1 MIRIVPLAV
10 VALLTAHGGYGLVQG
25 GPAEEK
31 RPLPPIQGIL
41 YNEDDSNRFMLDPA
55 GTMKPERLDR
65 LVDDLA
71 GSQVT
76 VMLICCNAKN
86 TAYESRVWD
95 VHGLGFDPARDN
107 RQPYFGDTPDS
118 DRDTLRGWA
127 HNIQL
132 MRDGGVDP
140 MRRMIDRCRQ
150 KGIRP
155 WVSMR
160 MNDVHDAHL
169 ARSPLHSR
177 FWLEHRDYWRYPERF
192 TAWNDRCLNYGLA
205 PVREHALA
213 LIREVCERYDA
224 DGLELDWNRFP
235 LHLREGEELT
245 KGRELTE
252 WMVEVRQVM
261 RQAEGRWKHPIC
273 LAARVPARPDV
284 AEGTGLD
291 AVAWA
296 RRGLIDHL
304 IVAPFWATTDY
315 DIPVEAWRKRLEGSG
330 VGVTAGL
337 EVRIQP
343 YPGGPV
349 LPNTPERRR
358 GAAMAALSRGSQGIY
373 LFNYFDVATAMP
385 GLLRE
390 MHSVEAMAG
399 KDRSYLVT
407 YTDIAVP
414 GRPIPAALPRTLPP
428 GGSAGFTLAPGPV
441 PRPAAVGEV
450 ELTLRPAKPG
460 DTPRVQVRLNG
471 LEADRGP
478 SRFGPGAF
486 RCGFNTV
493 DITNQGTTSLRVERV
508 ELSVRFPPAR

>member
-1 MIRIVPLAV
+1 MIRIVSLAFI
-10 VALLTAHGGYGLVQG
+10 ALLAAKGDCALAPG
-25 GPAEEK
+25 GPAAEQRL
-31 RPLPPIQGIL
+31 RPRVQGIL
-41 YNEDDSNRFMLDPA
+41 YNEDDSNRFVLDPA

-118 DRDTLRGWA
+118 DRDALRRWA
-127 HNIQL
+127 HNLQL
-132 MRDGGVDP
+132 MRSAGVDP
-140 MRRMIDRCRQ
+140 MRRMIDRCRR

-155 WVSMR
+155 WVSVR

-177 FWLEHRDYWRYPERF
+177 FWLDHRDYWRCPDRF

-213 LIREVCERYDA
+213 LISEVCERYDA

-235 LHLREGEELT
+235 LHFREGEELT

-252 WMVEVRQVM
+252 WMAEVRRVV
-261 RQAEGRWKHPIC
+261 REAEGRWKHPIC

-304 IVAPFWATTDY
+304 IVAPFWATTD
-315 DIPVEAWRKRLEGSG
+315 
-330 VGVTAGL
+330 
-337 EVRIQP
+337 
-343 YPGGPV
+343 
-349 LPNTPERRR
+349 
-358 GAAMAALSRGSQGIY
+358 
-373 LFNYFDVATAMP
+373 
-385 GLLRE
+385 
-390 MHSVEAMAG
+390 
-399 KDRSYLVT
+399 
-407 YTDIAVP
+407 
-414 GRPIPAALPRTLPP
+414 
-428 GGSAGFTLAPGPV
+428 
-441 PRPAAVGEV
+441 
-450 ELTLRPAKPG
+450 
-460 DTPRVQVRLNG
+460 
-471 LEADRGP
+471 
-478 SRFGPGAF
+478 
-486 RCGFNTV
+486 
-493 DITNQGTTSLRVERV
+493 
-508 ELSVRFPPAR
+508 